1 MNVSMSMKRSPLGIA
16 PAAAVADGDDVITFG
31 DGTEVYGDAFCG
43 VGVGGGIHVAV
54 AAVQGVA
61 AGTAVERV
69 IAVVAHQSVAAGAA
83 SQRVVLVVRRSGC
96 QCERNP

>member
-1 MNVSMSMKRSPLGIA
+1 MVGADEFFNVDKTVAAGIA

-43 VGVGGGIHVAV
+43 VGVGGGIHVV

-61 AGTAVERV
+61 AGTAVEHV
-69 IAVVAHQSVAAGAA
+69 IAVVALQCVVAAAA
-83 SQRVVLVVRRSGC
+83 FQRVVVIVAGKVSL
-96 QCERNP
+96 

>member
-1 MNVSMSMKRSPLGIA
+1 MSMKAVAAGVA

-43 VGVGGGIHVAV
+43 IGVGDNIHVDFV

-69 IAVVAHQSVAAGAA
+69 IAVVAV
-83 SQRVVLVVRRSGC
+83 
-96 QCERNP
+96 